1 MDILLRYMNKRNF
14 CYLVGMMKFLLIN
27 FSKFMENLETMRKT
41 FKKIIKFTSNIFNQK
56 EIKMLEIFTTLQ
68 EIQLIVLENQ
78 KISTLTQISL
88 EQELTL
94 LTQSIYL
101 KV

>member
-1 MDILLRYMNKRNF
+1 
-14 CYLVGMMKFLLIN
+14 
-27 FSKFMENLETMRKT
+27 MENLEMMKKT

-56 EIKMLEIFTTLQ
+56 EIKMLEIFMTLQ
-68 EIQLIVLENQ
+68 EILLIVLENQ
-78 KISTLTQISL
+78 KISTLTQILL

-94 LTQSIYL
+94 QTLSIYL